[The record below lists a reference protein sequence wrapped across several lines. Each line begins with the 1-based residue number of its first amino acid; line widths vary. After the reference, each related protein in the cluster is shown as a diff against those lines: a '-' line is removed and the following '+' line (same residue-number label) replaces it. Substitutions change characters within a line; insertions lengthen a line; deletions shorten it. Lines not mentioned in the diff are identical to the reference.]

1 MALSGWVIV
10 CHRGTAYITSICA
23 FQLSMRSSM
32 SSAITPTLIDSTMF
46 LVEILQ
52 PLVLRHLLLQ
62 RGIELAVLNGN
73 AEIAAQSFQQ
83 FHVFAGEEVSLRGF
97 AQA

>member
-1 MALSGWVIV
+1 
-10 CHRGTAYITSICA
+10 
-23 FQLSMRSSM
+23 
-32 SSAITPTLIDSTMF
+32 MF

-73 AEIAAQSFQQ
+73 AEIAAQSFSSSMSSLERKSP
-83 FHVFAGEEVSLRGF
+83 FVVLPRPNTAMVFCWAWQGM
-97 AQA
+97 